1 MSPVVL
7 PLKTTLTASPSAASK
22 GPESQRR
29 AARCQA
35 CTVRQGALFGGLSDC
50 ELEAISGRVPDQI
63 YRAGMPLY
71 HAEDEPNTLFIV
83 RSGLIKLETVLPDGS
98 YRIVRLARRA
108 DLLALEGFLGRP
120 CDHTAIALAD
130 AEVCKVPWP
139 VVQHVIAES
148 PDLLTQILRHWHQT
162 VQKADGWLAHYG
174 QGTARQRMARFLLD
188 LGSMASGGVTDPAA
202 AWRAWP
208 DQDHDPTLVTLPSR
222 DDVGA
227 ILGITKETASRLI
240 ADFFRAG
247 TLTRLAGAQARLDR
261 GALEELL

>member
-1 MSPVVL
+1 LGLVGSDLAVSSGL
-7 PLKTTLTASPSAASK
+7 ASK
-22 GPESQRR
+22 GPEGQRR

-50 ELEAISGRVPDQI
+50 ELEAISGLVPDQI

-71 HAEDEPNTLFIV
+71 HAEDEPGTLFIV

-98 YRIVRLARRA
+98 YRIVRLVRRA

-120 CDHTAIALAD
+120 CDHTAVALAD
-130 AEVCKVPWP
+130 AEVCKVPWS
-139 VVQHVIAES
+139 VVQDVVAKS
-148 PDLLTQILRHWHQT
+148 PGLLTQILRHWHQT

-188 LGSMASGGVTDPAA
+188 LGDMASGGVNDPAA
-202 AWRAWP
+202 IGRDWP
-208 DQDHDPTLVTLPSR
+208 EQDHDHDPTLVTLPSR

-227 ILGITKETASRLI
+227 ILGITKETSSRLI

-247 TLTRLAGAQARLDR
+247 TLTRLSGTRARMDR
-261 GALEELL
+261 AALEALL